1 VVDNSDS
8 LAVHLPG
15 RWAQY
20 KQPNKPA
27 YLNEKGREYSEL
39 NLKGYGSECRGRH
52 GW

>member
-27 YLNEKGREYSEL
+27 FLDEEEREY
-39 NLKGYGSECRGRH
+39 LKGNESECRGRH